1 MELRS
6 STTNDPNLKIIQWE
20 DYEQELVRLLS
31 LSSALQQAQEKNLAL
46 RHRLETL
53 SQVSSLIFSFLGI
66 VNFLSW
72 VSKLRCLF
80 DSLIYLIPFLVAIF
94 NF

>member
-31 LSSALQQAQEKNLAL
+31 LSSALQQAQEKKLTL
-46 RHRLETL
+46 QHRLETL
-53 SQVSSLIFSFLGI
+53 SQVSSLIFSFWVLLIFCLGL
-66 VNFLSW
+66 VN
-72 VSKLRCLF
+72 
-80 DSLIYLIPFLVAIF
+80 
-94 NF
+94 